1 MQNVAQSEGTDLRV
15 LFLLCTFC
23 FHIRNS
29 QHHTYLNA
37 LAKHFSLQIS
47 KRGNS
52 FHQQF
57 AKQSLQAAVTSD
69 LFVV

>member
-1 MQNVAQSEGTDLRV
+1 MQNVAQSEGRDLSV
-15 LFLLCTFC
+15 LFLLCTFL
-23 FHIRNS
+23 FFRNS